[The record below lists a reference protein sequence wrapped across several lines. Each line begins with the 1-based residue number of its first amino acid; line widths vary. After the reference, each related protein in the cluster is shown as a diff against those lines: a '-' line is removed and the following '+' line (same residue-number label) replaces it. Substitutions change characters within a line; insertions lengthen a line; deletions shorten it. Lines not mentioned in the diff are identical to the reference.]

1 MHCIFC
7 GDIFFIYFSATTV
20 EDLEMELE
28 LQETWAL
35 MKLPSSLQPS
45 LDTPP
50 QGIRQKGES
59 LAGGVEGAG

>member
-35 MKLPSSLQPS
+35 MKLPS

-59 LAGGVEGAG
+59 LAGGAEGAG